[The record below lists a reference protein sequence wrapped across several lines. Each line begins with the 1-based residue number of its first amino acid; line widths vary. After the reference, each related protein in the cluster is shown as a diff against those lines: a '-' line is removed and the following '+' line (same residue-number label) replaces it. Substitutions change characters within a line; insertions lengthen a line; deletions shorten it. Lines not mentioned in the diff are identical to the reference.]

1 MGGAAAEPTG
11 KGGKKSLD
19 ANINLVPYIDMLM
32 TIMTFLM
39 MTAVWTEIA
48 MLEVQNASGG
58 AEAQPEEPDPNK
70 PKAILVLA
78 GKEQVVIQEEG
89 GEPDTFPKTIDGV
102 QRDLI
107 KNKLTQL
114 KNARPERAEV
124 KVQAED
130 GVQYEVVSMLIDL
143 ATGTNKD
150 KAACDE
156 EPVPGVPGETR
167 PTADMIAGYCGMKQI
182 TLTPIGQ

>member
-39 MTAVWTEIA
+39 MTAVWTQIA

-70 PKAILVLA
+70 PKAVMVLV
-78 GKEQVVIQEEG
+78 GKEQVTIQEEG
-89 GEPDTFPKTIDGV
+89 AE
-102 QRDLI
+102 
-107 KNKLTQL
+107 
-114 KNARPERAEV
+114 ARPFLATADGFDWNGINIELKRLKDARQDRNEV
-124 KVQAED
+124 KIQSED
-130 GVQYEVVSMLIDL
+130 GVKYEHLTKLIDL
-143 ATGTNKD
+143 STGLQ
-150 KAACDE
+150 
-156 EPVPGVPGETR
+156 
-167 PTADMIAGYCGMKQI
+167 MKQI
-182 TLTPIGQ
+182 TLTPMGQ